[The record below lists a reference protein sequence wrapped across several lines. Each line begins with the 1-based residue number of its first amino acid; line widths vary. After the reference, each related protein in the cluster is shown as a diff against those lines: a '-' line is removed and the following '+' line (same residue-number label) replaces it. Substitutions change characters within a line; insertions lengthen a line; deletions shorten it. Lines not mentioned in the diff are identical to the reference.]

1 MRRSLVGRRGLV
13 VAGAGLSQLRLG
25 TGKAVGQLGQLT
37 GKLEDDAVLLFH
49 VSLEK
54 GQAFFEVA
62 EAGIHATDDAGGAAE
77 GKMMPVAY
85 D

>member
-1 MRRSLVGRRGLV
+1 MRRTFVGRRSLV
-13 VAGAGLSQLRLG
+13 AGVGSLSQLRLG
-25 TGKAVGQLGQLT
+25 TGKAVGELGDLP
-37 GKLEDDAVLLFH
+37 GELEHRPVLLFH

-54 GQAFFEVA
+54 GKAFFKIA
-62 EAGIHATDDAGGAAE
+62 EAGIHATDDALGASG